1 MARDAT
7 GMLPLA
13 TSCRRTPAAKQER
26 SSERP
31 QTIAGK
37 VATVDPIDV
46 DAFEALV
53 ADALEAIPD
62 ELRAEM
68 ENVAII
74 IDDES
79 PPGRLY
85 GLYEGIPLTK
95 RGTYAGVRPDRITLF
110 LATICQSSR
119 TADELAR
126 RVRVTLLH
134 EVGHHFGLGEARL
147 RELGWA

>member
-1 MARDAT
+1 M
-7 GMLPLA
+7 
-13 TSCRRTPAAKQER
+13 E
-26 SSERP
+26 
-31 QTIAGK
+31 
-37 VATVDPIDV
+37 PIDV
-46 DAFEALV
+46 AAFEALV

-85 GLYEGIPLTK
+85 GLYEGVPLTK
-95 RGTYAGVRPDRITLF
+95 RGTYGGASPDRITLF
-110 LATICQSSR
+110 LATICQSAR
-119 TADELAR
+119 TTEELAS

-147 RELGWA
+147 HELGWA

>member
-1 MARDAT
+1 M
-7 GMLPLA
+7 
-13 TSCRRTPAAKQER
+13 E
-26 SSERP
+26 
-31 QTIAGK
+31 
-37 VATVDPIDV
+37 PIDT

-53 ADALEAIPD
+53 TDALASIPT

-79 PPGRLY
+79 PPGGLY
-85 GLYEGIPLTK
+85 GLYEGVPLTK
-95 RGTYAGVRPDRITLF
+95 RVQKGVNPDRITLF
-110 LATICQSSR
+110 LATICQSSN
-119 TADELAR
+119 TPEELAS

-134 EVGHHFGLGEARL
+134 EVGHHFGIGEARL